1 MFEGVRHREF
11 GVVEGLPKGQMGRR
25 KGELT
30 LLMEIASKWPWKV
43 SVALV
48 PLSYVVHV
56 KDLWTPL
63 ERVG

>member
-1 MFEGVRHREF
+1 
-11 GVVEGLPKGQMGRR
+11 MGRR